1 MSETLK
7 KLPDAEL
14 EVMMIIWKAG
24 KPVSSS
30 YIQEQLKGRQ
40 TWVLPTTLGFL
51 SRLCERGFLSCKKQG
66 RSNLYTAL
74 VREEE
79 YLQKESKSF
88 LERLCGN
95 SLKTFVSSLYNG
107 RAITEE
113 DLAELRSFIDDATK
127 EDPKPF

>member
-1 MSETLK
+1 M
-7 KLPDAEL
+7 
-14 EVMMIIWKAG
+14 
-24 KPVSSS
+24 
-30 YIQEQLKGRQ
+30 
-40 TWVLPTTLGFL
+40 
-51 SRLCERGFLSCKKQG
+51 
-66 RSNLYTAL
+66 
-74 VREEE
+74 REEE

-127 EDPKPF
+127 EDPKW